1 MERLTIALRKRE
13 DVVALRWP
21 ERTRESLSVLKHCG
35 LDVEG
40 ENKQE
45 GLSRQQK

>member
-21 ERTRESLSVLKHCG
+21 ERTKPVSVEALWVG
-35 LDVEG
+35 RRG
-40 ENKQE
+40 GKQA
-45 GLSRQQK
+45 GGAF